1 MAHIPRQKRRSNQ
14 ESVSGGFATE
24 TFLWLINNANQEY
37 RCWLRQLPA
46 DHIYM
51 QEEILGID
59 TAVELQRSSVGLG
72 FWEPFRALA
81 NNRRVLYRF
90 ILGGL
95 LFLFQNASGINAI
108 SEHILQASALSCC

>member
-1 MAHIPRQKRRSNQ
+1 MVEHD
-14 ESVSGGFATE
+14 
-24 TFLWLINNANQEY
+24 ANRKY

-59 TAVELQRSSVGLG
+59 TAVELQRSTVGLG

-81 NNRRVLYRF
+81 NNRRVRYRF
-90 ILGGL
+90 ILGSL

-108 SEHILQASALSCC
+108 SKHDAPGIARSDY

>member
-1 MAHIPRQKRRSNQ
+1 MVGPMLTH
-14 ESVSGGFATE
+14 
-24 TFLWLINNANQEY
+24 LD
-37 RCWLRQLPA
+37 RCWIRQLPA

-59 TAVELQRSSVGLG
+59 TAIELQRSSVGLG
-72 FWEPFRALA
+72 FWQPFKALA

-108 SEHILQASALSCC
+108 VSISLPCHGTY